1 MTSTRAS
8 LKLSTSCLQI
18 LSASVALVG
27 RCRGAGLAGAAL
39 GLSFAVHAQTPPAIS
54 AEQQRQIDQLNR
66 LQQQRIPNPLPRA
79 STLDL
84 RILAP
89 EKSAV
94 PKAVDELEFIVSGVD
109 LEGASYFSK
118 HEIDALFAPLLNR
131 KVGVTALREAANR
144 LEQKYRD
151 LGFFLVR
158 VFLPPQQVTDGI
170 FKIRVIEGRVSQ
182 VYVEGPDT
190 AMNERVAT
198 FARHLS
204 DIRPLDL
211 AGLERV
217 LLIIND
223 LPGVSAAGVLRPG
236 AELGTSDLLLTVSPV
251 RSSQLVTANNNGSQ
265 STGPYS
271 LSYIVTMQ
279 QPLKSPGQ
287 LNLSF
292 TRSGT
297 SSNHFE
303 GVRNLAPRYSQEL
316 GSRGLMFSLGGTL
329 SESRPGGSLSSLG
342 IQSNSAALAPR
353 LRYALQRSRASSVY
367 LEGGLALNSSK
378 TTMAESVL
386 TQDRSSVL
394 DLAGSWVL
402 NGWMDG
408 TQSISLGMSHGIAAL
423 GAMDSQALRPSTS
436 DFKPRFLKFVL
447 SLQRTQ
453 ALPGQFS
460 LAFSASGQYS
470 GDRLLAGER
479 LAFGGSA
486 IGRGFPAGTIS
497 GDRGLGAS
505 LELTRPFKLGLD
517 PAVSNFQVF
526 VSTDSAS
533 TRTNESTNIPA
544 TSAHLSSQALGV
556 RFNVLT
562 DTLVDLRIARANQAL
577 VSDDPGRRKRL
588 LIEVTKPF

>member
-1 MTSTRAS
+1 
-8 LKLSTSCLQI
+8 
-18 LSASVALVG
+18 
-27 RCRGAGLAGAAL
+27 
-39 GLSFAVHAQTPPAIS
+39 
-54 AEQQRQIDQLNR
+54 
-66 LQQQRIPNPLPRA
+66 
-79 STLDL
+79 
-84 RILAP
+84 
-89 EKSAV
+89 
-94 PKAVDELEFIVSGVD
+94 
-109 LEGASYFSK
+109 
-118 HEIDALFAPLLNR
+118 
-131 KVGVTALREAANR
+131 
-144 LEQKYRD
+144 
-151 LGFFLVR
+151 
-158 VFLPPQQVTDGI
+158 
-170 FKIRVIEGRVSQ
+170 
-182 VYVEGPDT
+182 
-190 AMNERVAT
+190 
-198 FARHLS
+198 
-204 DIRPLDL
+204 
-211 AGLERV
+211 
-217 LLIIND
+217 
-223 LPGVSAAGVLRPG
+223 
-236 AELGTSDLLLTVSPV
+236 
-251 RSSQLVTANNNGSQ
+251 
-265 STGPYS
+265 
-271 LSYIVTMQ
+271 
-279 QPLKSPGQ
+279 
-287 LNLSF
+287 
-292 TRSGT
+292 
-297 SSNHFE
+297 
-303 GVRNLAPRYSQEL
+303 
-316 GSRGLMFSLGGTL
+316 
-329 SESRPGGSLSSLG
+329 
-342 IQSNSAALAPR
+342 
-353 LRYALQRSRASSVY
+353 
-367 LEGGLALNSSK
+367 
-378 TTMAESVL
+378 MAESVL